1 MKYFIIL
8 NIPDYWSV
16 ALRSTTLQLMNVE
29 GQWNA
34 NLFQVLLWKI
44 SSIPIH
50 QSLRIYGTYFTCAFN
65 SYCLKFFI
73 GMCVWGG
80 CGMGCSCLCECIWK
94 QESDVIC
101 PTLPL
106 STLCLWDT
114 VFLWPW
120 SYVGGQW
127 IRVVFL
133 WIVTFGFFPFLDF
146 IFRCVCL
153 YIHVS
158 ACSCRGQKKTL
169 DSLQLEL

>member
-73 GMCVWGG
+73 GMCVCVWGVRDG
-80 CGMGCSCLCECIWK
+80 LLMPMWVHLETRVRCHMSYPAPLHLVPLRYSISLTLKLGWWTVNPSGLPVNCYIW
-94 QESDVIC
+94 
-101 PTLPL
+101 
-106 STLCLWDT
+106 
-114 VFLWPW
+114 
-120 SYVGGQW
+120 
-127 IRVVFL
+127 
-133 WIVTFGFFPFLDF
+133 FFPL
-146 IFRCVCL
+146 FRFYL
-153 YIHVS
+153 
-158 ACSCRGQKKTL
+158 
-169 DSLQLEL
+169 